1 MLTPSQTERVLRIA
15 QAQAQAQQVAQVFQL
30 AMPQKFFNRFL
41 LIGKLFGKQAH
52 AQQRAYS
59 NPTRSQMQHTVIG
72 RQPYNS
78 YNPLPMGQIGAQQP
92 QQPPPLVR
100 AQPQNHM

>member
-1 MLTPSQTERVLRIA
+1 ME
-15 QAQAQAQQVAQVFQL
+15 
-30 AMPQKFFNRFL
+30 K
-41 LIGKLFGKQAH
+41 KQAH

-78 YNPLPMGQIGAQQP
+78 YNSLPMGQIGAQQQP

-100 AQPQNHM
+100 AQPQNHMYVDIVILSFAKLVG